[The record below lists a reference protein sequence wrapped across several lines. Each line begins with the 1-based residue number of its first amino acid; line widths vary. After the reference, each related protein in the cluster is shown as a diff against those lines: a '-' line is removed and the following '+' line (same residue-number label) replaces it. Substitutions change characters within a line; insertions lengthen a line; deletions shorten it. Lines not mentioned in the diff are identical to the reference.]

1 MRGVRRIAMRVR
13 MVPLLA
19 LSFALQCL
27 PAPASAADDVD
38 RYVLTQLERQHLPAL
53 SLAIVRGDRVVKIG
67 GYGFANLEYRV
78 PATADTV
85 YEIGSVTKQFTSM
98 AVMLLREQGR
108 LSLDDPLGKYLTNV
122 PEAWKPV
129 TLKQL
134 LSHTS
139 GIPDYEEVMGYD
151 SYRLAMTPEQ
161 VFAYVSA
168 KPLDF
173 PSGTQW
179 RYSNTGYFLLTLVI
193 EKVSGEK
200 YVDFVTRNIL
210 VPAGMTHTRSSEP
223 ADIIPRRA
231 AGYDH
236 LHALRNRD
244 AMQPSAT
251 GGAGMLVSTVGDMIR
266 WAAVIGKKG
275 ILKPESYALTF
286 TDTLLADGSRSGYGF
301 GWFVSP
307 MRDHRALEHTGG
319 TAGFSCDFL
328 YLPDDDV
335 TIIVLTNSGTA
346 NPQSISNHFARQLVP
361 GLRYTTIPDRH
372 PEVGRLLLDFYSRRP
387 SAEPYLSTLT
397 PEFAKVVA
405 PYWLANLDYY
415 KAIGAPLGVEL
426 VEQIPDEQA
435 LRYRVRY
442 KDVARLVRVKL
453 DASGKISELS
463 GAEE

>member
-1 MRGVRRIAMRVR
+1 
-13 MVPLLA
+13 
-19 LSFALQCL
+19 
-27 PAPASAADDVD
+27 
-38 RYVLTQLERQHLPAL
+38 
-53 SLAIVRGDRVVKIG
+53 
-67 GYGFANLEYRV
+67 V
-78 PATADTV
+78 PATLDTV
-85 YEIGSVTKQFTSM
+85 YEIGSITKQFTSM

-108 LSLDDPLGKYLTNV
+108 VSVDDALGKYLTNI

-139 GIPDYEEVMGYD
+139 GIPDYEAVMGYD

-200 YVDFVTRNIL
+200 YIDFVTRNIL

-223 ADIIPRRA
+223 GDLIPKRA

-236 LHALRNRD
+236 MHTLRNRD
-244 AMQPSAT
+244 PMQPSAT

-266 WAAVIGKKG
+266 WASVIRKKA
-275 ILKPESYALTF
+275 IMSSESYALTF
-286 TDTLLADGSRSGYGF
+286 TDTPLTDGSRSGYGF

-307 MRDHRALEHTGG
+307 MRDHRALAHSGG
-319 TAGFSCDFL
+319 TAGFSCNFL

-346 NPQSISNHFARQLVP
+346 NPQSITDHLARRLVP
-361 GLRYTTIPDRH
+361 GLRYTTIPDQR
-372 PEVGRLLLDFYSRRP
+372 PEVARLLLDYFSHRVA
-387 SAEPYLSTLT
+387 AEPYLSAFT

-405 PYWLANLDYY
+405 PYWSANLDYY
-415 KAIGAPLGVEL
+415 KSLGAPLGVEL
-426 VEQIPDEQA
+426 VEQTQEEQA
-435 LRYRVRY
+435 FRYRVRY
-442 KDVARLVRVKL
+442 RDTARLVRVKI
-453 DASGKISELS
+453 DASGKVSELS

>member
-1 MRGVRRIAMRVR
+1 MRIRS
-13 MVPLLA
+13 VPVLA
-19 LSFALQCL
+19 LTVALL
-27 PAPASAADDVD
+27 VWPASAPAADDID
-38 RYVLTQLERQHLPAL
+38 RYVQTQLERQHLPAL

-67 GYGFANLEYRV
+67 GYGFADLEHRV
-78 PATADTV
+78 PATVDTV

-98 AVMLLREQGR
+98 AVMLLGEQGR
-108 LSLDDPLGKYLTNV
+108 LSIDDPLGKHLTNI
-122 PEAWKPV
+122 PETWKPV
-129 TLKQL
+129 TLRQL

-179 RYSNTGYFLLTLVI
+179 RYSNTGYFLLTQII
-193 EKVSGEK
+193 EKVGGGK
-200 YVDFVTRNIL
+200 YIDFVTRNIL

-223 ADIIPRRA
+223 GDLIPNRA

-251 GGAGMLVSTVGDMIR
+251 GGAGMLVSTVSDMVR
-266 WAAVIGKKG
+266 WAAVVRKKA
-275 ILKPESYALTF
+275 ILNSGSYALMFADAPLT
-286 TDTLLADGSRSGYGF
+286 DGSRSGYGL
-301 GWFVSP
+301 GWFVSR
-307 MRDHRALEHTGG
+307 MRDHRALAHSGG
-319 TAGFSCDFL
+319 TAGFSCNFL

-346 NPQSISNHFARQLVP
+346 NPQSITDHLARRLVP
-361 GLRYTTIPDRH
+361 GLRYTTIPDER
-372 PEVGRLLLDFYSRRP
+372 PEVARLLLDYFSHRVA
-387 SAEPYLSTLT
+387 AEPYLSAFT

-405 PYWLANLDYY
+405 PYWSASLDYY
-415 KAIGAPLGVEL
+415 KSLGAPLGVEL
-426 VEQIPDEQA
+426 VERIPDEQA
-435 LRYRVRY
+435 FRYRVRY
-442 KDVARLVRVKL
+442 HDTARLVRVKL
-453 DASGKISELS
+453 DASGKVSELS
-463 GAEE
+463 GTEE